1 MKIKPKKDKNMK
13 KLDKF
18 KKFVKMANAKNV
30 YFLLIDDVLYV
41 ENRKQ
46 KTKNALP
53 DEMQKEDIKEFIMA
67 VQNGTEKEYIQKLAD
82 KLKEEKENGEDVG
95 TNN

>member
-82 KLKEEKENGEDVG
+82 KLKDEAENGKDVG
-95 TNN
+95 TND

>member
-53 DEMQKEDIKEFIMA
+53 DEMQREDIKEFIMA

-82 KLKEEKENGEDVG
+82 KLKDEAENGKD
-95 TNN
+95 N

>member
-53 DEMQKEDIKEFIMA
+53 DEMQKEDIKEFIIA
-67 VQNGTEKEYIQKLAD
+67 VQNGTKKEYIQKLAD

-95 TNN
+95 TND